1 MRQMDE
7 NLQLEIF
14 ILEGLDAIRCRINM
28 YLGEL
33 EREDLFEDLVFE
45 ALCHAIDESVDN
57 NCKNIQI
64 YIEDISGAVS
74 IHYDAGISLDINTN
88 TGKSLVV
95 SLFTELLAC
104 HNLKKHIEVG
114 SKYCQYGLAVLNAV
128 CSHLEVDT
136 IKRGQR
142 SLQTYIKGKLTEDF
156 LVPSKLEDTE
166 RTNIRFFFDDEL
178 LGKHEI
184 HLDRLKLKAQE
195 LIQDCGLKIDI
206 SDISDLISP
215 SSDIDQYDF

>member
-1 MRQMDE
+1 MDK

-14 ILEGLDAIRCRINM
+14 ALEGLDAIRCRPNM

-33 EREDLFEDLVFE
+33 EREDLFDELVFE

-57 NCKNIQI
+57 HCKNIQV
-64 YIEDISGAVS
+64 YIEDLSGAVS
-74 IHYDAGISLDINTN
+74 IHYDVGISLDINTT
-88 TGKSLVV
+88 TGKSLVT

-136 IKRGQR
+136 VKRGQR
-142 SLQTYIKGKLTEDF
+142 SLQTYTKGKLTEDF
-156 LVPSKLEDTE
+156 LVPSNLEDTE
-166 RTNIRFFFDDEL
+166 GTNVRFFFDDEL

-184 HLDRLKLKAQE
+184 HLDRLESKAKE
-195 LIQDCGLKIDI
+195 LIQDFRLNIKI
-206 SDISDLISP
+206 SDISDLISL
-215 SSDIDQYDF
+215 SSDVEQYNF